1 MLRTHGGRTTRRRRT
16 IVPVALATLAGLPL
30 LLIGTTAVA
39 ASASPAPITI
49 AYITDLT
56 GEGGSQNGTSPAG
69 FNARIAL
76 QNAQGG
82 VNGHNLVPL
91 VIDDQTNP
99 TQIATAVQSA

>member
-1 MLRTHGGRTTRRRRT
+1 MQTVRTGINRSGSGGRRRST
-16 IVPVALATLAGLPL
+16 
-30 LLIGTTAVA
+30 
-39 ASASPAPITI
+39 ITI
-49 AYITDLT
+49 AYSTELT

-82 VNGHNLVPL
+82 VHGHKLVPL

-99 TQIATAVQSA
+99 SEIATAVQSAKSKGRSASSRRVR